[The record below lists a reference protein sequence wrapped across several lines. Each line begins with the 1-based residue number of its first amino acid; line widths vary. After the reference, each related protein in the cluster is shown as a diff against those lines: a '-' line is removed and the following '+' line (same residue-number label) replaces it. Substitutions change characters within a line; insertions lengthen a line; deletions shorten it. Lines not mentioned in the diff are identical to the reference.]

1 VEFGMVGESA
11 HMVDENV
18 LIADLA
24 RLTAVYD
31 AVLEAYF
38 RTGR

>member
-1 VEFGMVGESA
+1 MVGETA
-11 HMVDENV
+11 HKIDENV
-18 LIADLA
+18 LVADLT
-24 RLTAVYD
+24 RLTAVYE